1 MVQGYSGT
9 GSVSGPTTTP
19 GASGRSSKV
28 RIGRPSLAFEA
39 GDVAAEG
46 LLGQVQPGGGTGE
59 VQLLG
64 DGHEMA
70 QQAQVELV
78 RHVPGTSARPIDTLA
93 R

>member
-1 MVQGYSGT
+1 
-9 GSVSGPTTTP
+9 
-19 GASGRSSKV
+19 
-28 RIGRPSLAFEA
+28 
-39 GDVAAEG
+39 
-46 LLGQVQPGGGTGE
+46 

-64 DGHEMA
+64 DGHEVA